1 MKFRNLFNFGNKR
14 ERVEQAVQNI
24 FNESFLA
31 PMNNAFTLY
40 DSNAK
45 TYIEKAYNINPIVY
59 SVINQ
64 QATKTASIPYYV
76 RKIKEKSDYQKLEML
91 NIATK
96 SILSPQQMVK
106 RMRLEV
112 KAFENEDLEFPMAR
126 PNVNQTWYEFFAL
139 YKTFLKTTGNV
150 YIYILSPELGQEA
163 GVPIQVYIL
172 PSQFMQI
179 ITKNPVNLDNTE
191 NPITGY
197 MLTYGR
203 TYRIFEEKDVIHIK
217 YPNPNFGENG
227 EHLYGMSPLRAG
239 LKNIQ
244 STNKGLDLNIRTL
257 QNGGAFGFIHA
268 KNTALTESQAK
279 QIKDR
284 LLEMNASPD
293 DLSKIAGISAEI
305 AFTRLSLTSDEL
317 KPFDYMQFDQKQ
329 ICNILS
335 WDDKL
340 LNSDDGAKY
349 DNVDIARRRV
359 ISDNIVPDL
368 KLLEEPFNSKFLPR
382 FKGYENTVLIF
393 DVTELPEMQID
404 MKQLSEWLNG
414 ALDRGV
420 ITRAEYRAA
429 LNYAKVDDPNLD
441 KFTVATDILTL
452 DEALDDTFR
461 LAE

>member
-64 QATKTASIPYYV
+64 QATKTASIPYYI
-76 RKIKEKSDYQKLEML
+76 RKIKDKANYQKLEMM

-96 SILSPQQMVK
+96 SDLSPQQMIK

-112 KAFENEDLEFPMAR
+112 KAFENEDIEFPMER

-172 PSQFMQI
+172 PSQYMQI

-244 STNKGLDLNIRTL
+244 STNKGLDLNIKTL

-317 KPFDYMQFDQKQ
+317 KPFDYFKFDQKQ

-368 KLLEEPFNSKFLPR
+368 KLLEEAFNSKFLPR
-382 FKGYENTVLIF
+382 FKGYENTILVF

-452 DEALDDTFR
+452 DEALDDTFK
-461 LAE
+461 LTE